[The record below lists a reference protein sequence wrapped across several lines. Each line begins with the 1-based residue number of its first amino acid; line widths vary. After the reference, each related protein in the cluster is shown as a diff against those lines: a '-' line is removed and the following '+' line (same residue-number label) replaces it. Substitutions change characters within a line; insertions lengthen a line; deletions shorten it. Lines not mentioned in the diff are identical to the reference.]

1 MQRKAQEVEW
11 KRRVAE
17 TLEKQEKY
25 EIEGGPEKSFCRE
38 DIVAVVQPHKKDV
51 IVAEKGQLQEG
62 KIDEQPANKGRA
74 GQDRLLRFLLIKS
87 ILSLAVGF

>member
-1 MQRKAQEVEW
+1 
-11 KRRVAE
+11 
-17 TLEKQEKY
+17 
-25 EIEGGPEKSFCRE
+25 
-38 DIVAVVQPHKKDV
+38 VAVVQPHKKDV